1 MLALWRSSDPE
12 SFARAW
18 LARAHPV
25 GTRLTVHAWRRRR
38 SPVRSTG
45 SSLTARCAFAAT
57 VTSNSSEPA
66 TSSCEPPRAARAR
79 QCCLRSMPAIR
90 TSSLRSSTGARSRRA
105 GASRPIRA
113 APATNMPSGCTS
125 FLSSK
130 AMARTTSSAAI
141 IGTVVPRATHNLQ
154 VLVSKYFSV
163 EPLIAGE
170 GKAEWPIA
178 LDVDEPQNVGADR
191 ALNVMAAHEKF
202 PGDLIVIDFGTA
214 TTFDVVDYT
223 GAYKGGIIAPGINL
237 SLDALVNAAA
247 KLPRI
252 AIEVP
257 EDTVRHRPHHRQPDA
272 DRHLL
277 GLCRDDGG
285 TGCAPEARD
294 RPAGKGRSPPAASRP
309 CSTRTPTCSMPLNPT
324 LRSRG

>member
-1 MLALWRSSDPE
+1 MLLAIDAGNTNVVFALVDGRDIKTRWRIATE
-12 SFARAW
+12 ARRTGDEYAVW
-18 LARAHPV
+18 LHQLLQLE
-25 GTRLTVHAWRRRR
+25 GY
-38 SPVRSTG
+38 
-45 SSLTARCAFAAT
+45 
-57 VTSNSSEPA
+57 
-66 TSSCEPPRAARAR
+66 
-79 QCCLRSMPAIR
+79 
-90 TSSLRSSTGARSRRA
+90 
-105 GASRPIRA
+105 
-113 APATNMPSGCTS
+113 
-125 FLSSK
+125 SK
-130 AMARTTSSAAI
+130 ADVTAAI

-163 EPLIAGE
+163 EPFVAGE
-170 GKAEWPIA
+170 GVAAWPIA

-257 EDTVRHRPHHRQPDA
+257 EDKSVIGRTTDSQMLTGIYWGYVAMMEGLVARLKREIGRPVKVIATGGLAALFDKNTELFDAIEPDLTIQGLS
-272 DRHLL
+272 LL
-277 GLCRDDGG
+277 HQ
-285 TGCAPEARD
+285 
-294 RPAGKGRSPPAASRP
+294 KVASA
-309 CSTRTPTCSMPLNPT
+309 
-324 LRSRG
+324 